1 MRVYELAKE
10 YDKKSTDFVDII
22 QEFGIDIKSHLSSLN
37 DDQVTEVRNKL
48 DTRQVAIDLENDLLT
63 RKLGVE
69 EPLEDSGRDDSWTL
83 GTEDTAVEPEKV
95 GVATEDIQEV
105 LATNVKT
112 AGDAR
117 EKYAETVKN
126 IVENPDDWSKV
137 TARQDDDKEWVEKV
151 TDADVWADAKI
162 EEGQE
167 VIVERPTGF
176 WGWLKGLF
184 T

>member
-22 QEFGIDIKSHLSSLN
+22 QEFGIDVKSHLSSLN

-69 EPLEDSGRDDSWTL
+69 EPLVDRGESEDASSL
-83 GTEDTAVEPEKV
+83 VHEDLSEEDATA
-95 GVATEDIQEV
+95 A
-105 LATNVKT
+105 NVKT
-112 AGDAR
+112 AGVAR

-126 IVENPDDWSKV
+126 IVESPDDWSTV

>member
-10 YDKKSTDFVDII
+10 YGKKSTDFVDII
-22 QEFGIDIKSHLSSLN
+22 QSFGIDVKSHLSSL
-37 DDQVTEVRNKL
+37 DDDRVIEIRNKL
-48 DTRQVAIDLENDLLT
+48 DTRQVAIDLENELLE
-63 RKLGVE
+63 RKIGVK
-69 EPLEDSGRDDSWTL
+69 EPLEDSDRDDLTL
-83 GTEDTAVEPEKV
+83 GSEDTAVEPEKV

-126 IVENPDDWSKV
+126 IVENPEDWSSS

-151 TDADVWADAKI
+151 TDADVWADSKI
-162 EEGQE
+162 EEGKDVE
-167 VIVERPTGF
+167 VEKSTGF

>member
-1 MRVYELAKE
+1 M
-10 YDKKSTDFVDII
+10 S
-22 QEFGIDIKSHLSSLN
+22 
-37 DDQVTEVRNKL
+37 KL
-48 DTRQVAIDLENDLLT
+48 Q
-63 RKLGVE
+63 
-69 EPLEDSGRDDSWTL
+69 
-83 GTEDTAVEPEKV
+83 
-95 GVATEDIQEV
+95 
-105 LATNVKT
+105 
-112 AGDAR
+112 
-117 EKYAETVKN
+117 VKN

>member
-1 MRVYELAKE
+1 MIE
-10 YDKKSTDFVDII
+10 I
-22 QEFGIDIKSHLSSLN
+22 
-37 DDQVTEVRNKL
+37 RNKL
-48 DTRQVAIDLENDLLT
+48 DTRQVAIDLENELLE
-63 RKLGVE
+63 RKIGVK
-69 EPLEDSGRDDSWTL
+69 EPLEDSDRDDWTL
-83 GTEDTAVEPEKV
+83 GSEDTAVEPEKV

-126 IVENPDDWSKV
+126 IVENPEDWSSS

-151 TDADVWADAKI
+151 TDADVWADSKI
-162 EEGQE
+162 EEGKDVE
-167 VIVERPTGF
+167 VEKSTGF